1 MGTTLCFSE
10 LARLHSLAAKTM
22 PIVLATCE
30 LLTVRNGCVHRAGVC
45 LGLMVRKEATI
56 RIVRGQSAFGRLA
69 FSKTFENSTIRQ
81 IKLPKAACA
90 WLLSFETKLSIGRAK
105 GNIGSRRSRVSNP
118 YAACAF
124 PANLPCSPSEPFGR
138 LR

>member
-10 LARLHSLAAKTM
+10 LARLHSLSAKTM

-56 RIVRGQSAFGRLA
+56 RIVRGQSAFGRLV

-90 WLLSFETKLSIGRAK
+90 WLLSFETKLSMAVPKATLEVAK
-105 GNIGSRRSRVSNP
+105 QS
-118 YAACAF
+118 F
-124 PANLPCSPSEPFGR
+124 
-138 LR
+138 

>member
-10 LARLHSLAAKTM
+10 LARLRSLAAKTM
-22 PIVLATCE
+22 SIVPTTCE

-56 RIVRGQSAFGRLA
+56 RIVWGQSAFGRLA

-90 WLLSFETKLSIGRAK
+90 WLLSAETKIYYGRAS
-105 GNIGSRRSRVSNP
+105 GDEGSCEAKLLIP
-118 YAACAF
+118 
-124 PANLPCSPSEPFGR
+124 LPRMLSP
-138 LR
+138 

>member
-1 MGTTLCFSE
+1 MS
-10 LARLHSLAAKTM
+10 
-22 PIVLATCE
+22 IVPTTCE

-90 WLLSFETKLSIGRAK
+90 WLLSAETKIYYGRAS
-105 GNIGSRRSRVSNP
+105 GDEGSCEAKLLIP
-118 YAACAF
+118 
-124 PANLPCSPSEPFGR
+124 LPRMLSP
-138 LR
+138 

>member
-1 MGTTLCFSE
+1 MGTSLCFSE

-22 PIVLATCE
+22 SIVPTTCE
-30 LLTVRNGCVHRAGVC
+30 LLTARNGCVHRAGVC

-90 WLLSFETKLSIGRAK
+90 WLLSAETKIYYGRAK
-105 GNIGSRRSRVSNP
+105 GDIGSREAELLTPMPRALSLRTCP
-118 YAACAF
+118 AARQS
-124 PANLPCSPSEPFGR
+124 LSVV
-138 LR
+138 

>member
-22 PIVLATCE
+22 SIVPTTCE
-30 LLTVRNGCVHRAGVC
+30 LLTVRNGCVHPGVC

-81 IKLPKAACA
+81 IKLPNAACA
-90 WLLSFETKLSIGRAK
+90 WLLSFETKLSMAAPKATLEVAK
-105 GNIGSRRSRVSNP
+105 QS
-118 YAACAF
+118 F
-124 PANLPCSPSEPFGR
+124 
-138 LR
+138 